1 MNHLPRRQLLKGMLL
16 GSASLM
22 GFNRLFGYSQLAAQN
37 LEDDAQ
43 TILNLAA
50 TAETLACTHYYSVLT
65 ESDVPLT
72 PDEVDMFKGVL
83 DAEWQH
89 LDYLNA
95 NGGQSLASE
104 FYFPPEIYTDRDQF
118 SALTELI
125 ESTFVAAYL
134 AATHGLAERGEP
146 LLATTMAQV
155 AAIEQEHLAIARTI
169 AGRRLNALGFARA
182 LFYNMSEAGPAL
194 QPFLQKGQNNW
205 VARPF
210 PTASDIQAQVGD
222 AGVVAVTTFV
232 NPTTLPGYEAVATC
246 TITPEG
252 SFKANLR
259 SGPSLGFPIVR
270 QLEPEET
277 LVVNGQ
283 AVDADGFVWLKSADG
298 DEWARADKVR
308 FIGECG
314 TLPTVGS

>member
-16 GSASLM
+16 SSTTLL
-22 GFNRLFGYSQLAAQN
+22 GFDRLFGYNQLAVQN

-50 TAETLACTHYYSVLT
+50 TAETLACTLYYTVLS
-65 ESDVPLT
+65 ESNIPLT
-72 PDEVDMFKGVL
+72 PAEVDLFKGVL

-89 LDYLNA
+89 LEYLNA
-95 NGGQSLASE
+95 NGGQSLASS
-104 FYFPPEIYTDRDQF
+104 FYFPAEIYSDRDQF

-134 AATHGLAERGEP
+134 AATHELAERGEA

-182 LFYNMSEAGPAL
+182 LFYNMSEVEPAL
-194 QPFLQKGQNNW
+194 QPFLTGIGNNW
-205 VARPF
+205 VSKSF
-210 PTASDIQAQVGD
+210 PGPDAIQEQVGD
-222 AGVVAVTTFV
+222 AGVVAVATFI
-232 NPTTLPGYEAVATC
+232 NPATLPGYTAVSTC

-252 SFKANLR
+252 NFKANLR
-259 SGPSLGFPIVR
+259 EGPSLGFPIVR
-270 QLEPEET
+270 QLSPEET
-277 LVVNGQ
+277 LVVDGQ
-283 AVDADGFVWLKSADG
+283 SVDADGFTWLHAADG
-298 DEWARADKVR
+298 SGWARSDKVR

-314 TLPTVGS
+314 ILPTIDT